1 MIMLRLMGG
10 LGNQLFQYSV
20 GRALAI
26 QHNTSLKLDLSLLL
40 DRTAIEHRVFRDFE
54 LADFPIQ
61 AELATEKEASFF
73 HPKRDTFFQ
82 KVGAKVH
89 TFLHSPNVYI
99 ESDMRYDSSV
109 SLLPNDTCLVGN
121 FQSEQY
127 FSGIETELRKELTLD
142 LPLSREVLALKEEME
157 TTNSVALHVR
167 RGDYV
172 SNPLFSRTLGALPLE
187 YYYEALS
194 YLEKN
199 IPSFKVFIFSDDPN
213 WCRGNMDLDYPFYIV
228 ADKVSGEKAHKK
240 DMMLM
245 GACKH
250 YILSNSSFAWWGAW
264 LNPSSTKIVLA
275 PKTWYRSPEIDDRDI
290 VPKSWHK
297 I

>member
-1 MIMLRLMGG
+1 MLRLMGG
-10 LGNQLFQYSV
+10 LGNQLFQYST

-40 DRTAIEHRVFRDFE
+40 DRTDIEHRVFREFE

-61 AELATEKEASFF
+61 ASLASEKETAFF
-73 HPKRDTFFQ
+73 HPKRDTLFQ
-82 KVGAKVH
+82 KMGARMH
-89 TFLHSPNVYI
+89 TMLHAPRVYI
-99 ESDMRYDSSV
+99 ESKMTYNPALSQ
-109 SLLPNDTCLVGN
+109 LPNDSCLVGN

-127 FSGIETELRKELTLD
+127 FSKIEAILRQELTLN
-142 LPLSREVLALKEEME
+142 LPLSQQVLSLKKEME

-187 YYYEALS
+187 YYQRALAF
-194 YLEKN
+194 LAKN
-199 IPSFKVFIFSDDPN
+199 LPAFKVFIFSDDPA
-213 WCRGNMDLDYPFYIV
+213 WCRENMRLDYPFYIV
-228 ADKVSGEKAHKK
+228 ADTVSGEKAHKI
-240 DMMLM
+240 DMKLM

-250 YILSNSSFAWWGAW
+250 YIISNSSFAWWGAW
-264 LNPSSTKIVLA
+264 LNPDEDKIVLA